1 MKKYLIYSFDNGNIR
16 KFMKQELF
24 SEEECLILL
33 KLKIASLPI
42 LKQEQFLICSYQGSG
57 TLRIETFVNGT
68 EI

>member
-1 MKKYLIYSFDNGNIR
+1 
-16 KFMKQELF
+16 MKQELF

-42 LKQEQFLICSYQGSG
+42 LKQEQFLICSYQGSS

-68 EI
+68 EL